1 MDRERERVLLQAK
14 RRQEVRGES
23 DDVHQ
28 YQPISKEI
36 KCKQEVKFISEMS
49 HVQIIDKSF

>member
-1 MDRERERVLLQAK
+1 MGWTERESTLQAK

-36 KCKQEVKFISEMS
+36 QCKQEVKFISEMS